1 MGSVSITRENGVVV
15 SLEEVSVSI
24 RGVRVLDGIDLEV
37 AEGAFVA
44 VIGPN
49 GAGKTTLARVILG
62 LVRPDSGRVLL
73 FGKPPNGPQNRK
85 HLVGYLPQRQ
95 QFDPGFPVSA
105 HDVVMMGR
113 VGCIGLFRFPSR
125 ADKDA
130 ATETL
135 RRIGFRDTLI
145 GKPIGELSGGQQ
157 QLAFLGRALCSHT
170 RLLILDE
177 PTNGLDLV
185 AQRTF
190 YRVVR
195 ELQRNFGLTILV
207 VSHDITSVAGCADEM
222 ICLKGSVHARGT
234 AREVLA
240 SPGLA
245 EAYGA
250 QPLGFPARGD

>member
-1 MGSVSITRENGVVV
+1 MRSVSITRENQAVV
-15 SLEEVSVSI
+15 SLEKVNVSI
-24 RGVRVLDGIDLEV
+24 RGVRVLDGIDLDL

-49 GAGKTTLARVILG
+49 GAGKTTLVRVILG
-62 LVRPDSGRVLL
+62 LVKSDSGRVLL
-73 FGKPPNGPQNRK
+73 FGNPPNGPQNQK
-85 HLVGYLPQRQ
+85 HRVGYLPQRQ

-125 ADKDA
+125 SDKDA

-135 RRIGFRDTLI
+135 RRIGFRDGLI

-170 RLLILDE
+170 QLLILDE

-195 ELQRNFGLTILV
+195 ELQRDFGLTILV
-207 VSHDITSVAGCADEM
+207 VSHDIAAVAGCVDQM
-222 ICLKGSVHARGT
+222 ICLKGSVRARGT

-250 QPLGFPARGD
+250 EPLKFLARED